1 MQMIKMIKMIKNA
14 LPHICVIL
22 SGLFITFFIVD
33 KFNAE
38 MAFINND
45 ASKLL
50 LLLFC
55 LVSVTVSSMMIWRN
69 RREH

>member
-1 MQMIKMIKMIKNA
+1 MMRYIKSA

-55 LVSVTVSSMMIWRN
+55 IVSVAVSSMMIWRN
-69 RREH
+69 RQEH